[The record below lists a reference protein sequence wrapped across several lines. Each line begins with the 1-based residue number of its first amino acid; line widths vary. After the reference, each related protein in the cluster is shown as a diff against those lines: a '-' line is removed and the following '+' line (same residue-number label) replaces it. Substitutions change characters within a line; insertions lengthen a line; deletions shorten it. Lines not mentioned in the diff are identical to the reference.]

1 MQVNPRHGEHV
12 QHAALGT
19 TVPQRIDDLR
29 LAPIAE
35 ASFGIGC
42 EIAADEDTMRICP
55 HFHAPPRGSS
65 HHPDRYR
72 FDRSSCGTGRTFQR
86 APSTRHAVRG
96 PIPDFIARF
105 DLGVLG
111 YIIVGMLLLAWGL
124 SVVMWKYAIIGNTRR
139 THDARS

>member
-55 HFHAPPRGSS
+55 HFNAPREVVVITPIDTASIDHRVAQAAHFSVHQVRATPCVVPFQISLRDSTLVFSVTSSWGCFYWRGAC
-65 HHPDRYR
+65 R
-72 FDRSSCGTGRTFQR
+72 
-86 APSTRHAVRG
+86 
-96 PIPDFIARF
+96 
-105 DLGVLG
+105 
-111 YIIVGMLLLAWGL
+111 
-124 SVVMWKYAIIGNTRR
+124 
-139 THDARS
+139 